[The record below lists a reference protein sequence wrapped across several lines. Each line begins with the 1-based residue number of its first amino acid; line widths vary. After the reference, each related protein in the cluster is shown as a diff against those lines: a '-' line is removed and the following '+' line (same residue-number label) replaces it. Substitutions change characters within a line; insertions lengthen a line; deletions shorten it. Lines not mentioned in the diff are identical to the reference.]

1 MKRTVAIAL
10 SVLLAIAVIAGIWK
24 SNKTSPSNSASSL
37 LSLKAPPAKKL
48 RLLTGS
54 AKFSYLQDPE
64 LQALLRKNG
73 IELELVKS
81 GAFEQDKSQVDNF
94 DAVWPAGANQANDWA
109 ALMPGSSSFPIMS
122 SPLTLA
128 TWKPL
133 MPVFEKNGLGKLSAN
148 AHGDFY
154 LDKALALML
163 ASKRW
168 SDLQDNT
175 VFSVN
180 KSFLINTPDIRKSNS
195 SVMYI
200 AALAYIHN
208 KNEVPQSKEAA
219 EQLAKTLT
227 PLITRQGFQEGTLA
241 GPFEDYLGQGMG
253 KAPLVLI
260 YESQFLEA
268 RLAKKLND
276 NHFLLYPQ
284 PGLLLKH
291 VMVAKSAEGKKLGQL
306 LAEDAD
312 AQKIAARFGFRTNDP
327 AIFAA
332 HAKTLDLDAPALLNL
347 AETPNT
353 AILDS
358 MVQTIVNTLE
368 SK

>member
-1 MKRTVAIAL
+1 MKRTLAIAL
-10 SVLLAIAVIAGIWK
+10 SILLAIAVIAGIWK
-24 SNKTSPSNSASSL
+24 SKNTSQSSSSPSL
-37 LSLKAPPAKKL
+37 LSLNAPPAKKL

-54 AKFSYLQDPE
+54 AKFSLLQDPE

-81 GAFEQDKSQVDNF
+81 GAFEQDKAQFDNF

-109 ALMPGSSSFPIMS
+109 ALIAGSSSFPVMS

-133 MPVFEKNGLGKLSAN
+133 VPVFEKNGLGKLSAN
-148 AHGDFY
+148 AHGDFF
-154 LDKALALML
+154 LDKALPLML
-163 ASKRW
+163 EGKRW
-168 SDLQDNT
+168 SDLQDNS
-175 VFSVN
+175 VFAVK

-200 AALAYIHN
+200 AALAYIQN
-208 KNEVPQSKEAA
+208 KSEVPQQKEAA
-219 EQLAKTLT
+219 EQIAKLLT
-227 PLITRQGFQEGTLA
+227 PLITRQGYQEGTLA

-291 VMVAKSAEGKKLGQL
+291 VLVAKTAEGKKLGKL
-306 LAEDAD
+306 LAEDPD
-312 AQKIAARFGFRTNDP
+312 AQKIIARAGFRTNDP
-327 AIFAA
+327 AIFSA
-332 HAKTLDLDAPALLNL
+332 HAKTLGLDAPALLNL

-353 AILDS
+353 TILDS

>member
-1 MKRTVAIAL
+1 MKQTVAIVL
-10 SVLLAIAVIAGIWK
+10 SVLLALAVALGIWK
-24 SNKTSPSNSASSL
+24 SKNTPTDSKSNSL
-37 LSLKAPPAKKL
+37 LSLTSPPAKKV

-64 LQALLRKNG
+64 MQALLRKNG
-73 IELELVKS
+73 IELELIKS
-81 GAFEQDKSQVDNF
+81 GSFEQDKGQAVDL
-94 DAVWPAGANQANDWA
+94 DAVWPAGANQANDWQ
-109 ALMPGSSSFPIMS
+109 ALMPGSTSHPVMS
-122 SPLTLA
+122 TALA
-128 TWKPL
+128 LASWKAL
-133 MPVFEKNGLGKLSAN
+133 LPVFEKNGLGKVSAN

-154 LDKALALML
+154 LDKALPMML
-163 ASKRW
+163 AGKRW

-175 VFSVN
+175 VFAVN
-180 KSFLINTPDIRKSNS
+180 KSFLINTPDLRKSNTS
-195 SVMYI
+195 ALYI

-208 KNEVPQSKEAA
+208 KNEVPQQKDAA
-219 EQLAKTLT
+219 EQMAKLLA

-268 RLAKKLND
+268 RSQKKLND
-276 NHFLLYPQ
+276 QHFLLYPQ

-291 VMVAKSAEGKKLGQL
+291 VLIAKTESGKKLGTL
-306 LAEDAD
+306 LATDPD

-327 AIFAA
+327 AIFSA
-332 HAKTLDLDAPALLNL
+332 HAKELGLDAPPLLNL
-347 AETPNT
+347 AETPST

-358 MVQTIVNTLE
+358 MVQTIVNIME